1 MYRLIFAAVI
11 AFLPVAA
18 NAQPTSAPPA
28 TSTPEARIAI
38 PPGWYL
44 VPTTLLNRVFTLVQM
59 DGGAAST
66 LLGNDIGAC
75 IRAASGS
82 RITMAGVPQPCA
94 SDYDAA
100 VKTMADAQAAIVH
113 AAAEAATAA
122 QKAAG
127 TKEMGAALAKQKA
140 DFDKSLA
147 STIAAQKAEDEKA
160 AVGKVPL
167 DVPAKH

>member
-1 MYRLIFAAVI
+1 MHDWTGSLGRKLRLFLYCHKYRKTRRVFELLGATMYRLIFAAVI

-82 RITMAGVPQPCA
+82 RITM
-94 SDYDAA
+94 
-100 VKTMADAQAAIVH
+100 
-113 AAAEAATAA
+113 
-122 QKAAG
+122 
-127 TKEMGAALAKQKA
+127 
-140 DFDKSLA
+140 
-147 STIAAQKAEDEKA
+147 
-160 AVGKVPL
+160 
-167 DVPAKH
+167 